1 MIYDLTFGQQAA
13 CSSAERA
20 ECFPLVLR
28 VYAYADRAR
37 KHGLLALE
45 SAIENES
52 FFILKKGLALI
63 CDGEDPEVVRT
74 VLERYIVAGHYCG
87 KELLTRCIA
96 LEGIMAIHEARNPDT
111 VLDLLVAFLG
121 EEFSTEADRQVAEQ
135 WNGMIEEVKE
145 LPPIGTS
152 GRELDQ
158 YLAALNDGEVKSL
171 LQECDVDLI
180 ATAVAGASGKTQ
192 LRVLLGL
199 RHRVARLAL
208 QEMMRVRNAGSGDMQ
223 AAQTKVRE
231 LATQV
236 FD

>member
-1 MIYDLTFGQQAA
+1 MNYDVAFAQKAA

-28 VYAYADRAR
+28 LYAYADRAR

-45 SAIENES
+45 DAVDGES
-52 FFILKKGLALI
+52 FFVLRKGLSMI
-63 CDGEDPEVVRT
+63 CDGEDSEVVRT
-74 VLERYIVAGHYCG
+74 VLERYILAGNYSG
-87 KELLTRCIA
+87 KELLTRSIA
-96 LEGIMAIHEARNPDT
+96 LEGVMAIHEARNPDT

-121 EEFSTEADRQVAEQ
+121 EEFSAEADRQIAEQ
-135 WNGMIEEVKE
+135 WNGMIEEVKG
-145 LPPIGTS
+145 LPPIGAS

-158 YLAALNDGEVKSL
+158 YLEALDDDDVQSL
-171 LQECDVDLI
+171 LRECDVDLI

-192 LRVLLGL
+192 LRVLRGL

-208 QEMMRVRNAGSGDMQ
+208 QEMMRVRSAGSDDMQ
-223 AAQTKVRE
+223 EAQTKVRE

-236 FD
+236 FE